1 MLAYYRTYCLILHF
15 FLLCLRGKY
24 QGIMGVV
31 IVFGFGCGPLI
42 GGTLS
47 EKVTWRVSFLAYYT
61 RCADLNYKVSGVSG

>member
-1 MLAYYRTYCLILHF
+1 
-15 FLLCLRGKY
+15 
-24 QGIMGVV
+24 MGVV

-61 RCADLNYKVSGVSG
+61 RCADLNYKISGVSG